1 MNPDQ
6 QRISNESITNAAA
19 LLRVLADFS
28 KKSSSVFMK
37 LHKSTVALDQRI
49 VNLSAA
55 RYQAQIHFN
64 QRKSASCNVDSVVAS
79 AVSRTD
85 MHDPHQS
92 GLKSQD
98 AEVIVSWGVKLSEVC
113 GF

>member
-1 MNPDQ
+1 MNSD
-6 QRISNESITNAAA
+6 ISKESITNAAA

-28 KKSSSVFMK
+28 KKSSAVFMK

-49 VNLSAA
+49 VKLSEA

-79 AVSRTD
+79 TVSRSD
-85 MHDPHQS
+85 VLNDQHQS
-92 GLKSQD
+92 GIKAQD
-98 AEVIVSWGVKLSEVC
+98 AEVIVYWGIKLSEVSN
-113 GF
+113 FH